1 MGIFISSRKEAKQM
15 RLAEALIE
23 RKNINKTIESLRSRL
38 ERVAKVQEGDSPSED
53 PLELLKALEENL
65 EKLRSIIA
73 RINKTN
79 LSVNLKE
86 GTTLMEA
93 IATRDTLALKRSILE
108 DLAREATPARDRF
121 TRTEIKFVPTVSV
134 GSIRKE
140 ADRIAKEYRELDAQ
154 IQAKNWEAELI
165 E

>member
-1 MGIFISSRKEAKQM
+1 M

-23 RKNINKTIESLRSRL
+23 RKNINKTIESLRDRL
-38 ERVAKVQEGDSPSED
+38 ERVAKVQEGDPPSED

-65 EKLRSIIA
+65 EKLHSIIA

-79 LSVNLKE
+79 LSVNLQE

-93 IATRDTLALKRSILE
+93 IAARDTLALKRSILE
-108 DLAREATPARDRF
+108 DLAREATPSRDRF

-134 GSIRKE
+134 GDIRKE

>member
-1 MGIFISSRKEAKQM
+1 M

-23 RKNINKTIESLRSRL
+23 RKNINKTIESLRDRL
-38 ERVAKVQEGDSPSED
+38 ERVAKVQEGDPPSED
-53 PLELLKALEENL
+53 PLKLLKALEENL
-65 EKLRSIIA
+65 EKLHSIIA

-79 LSVNLKE
+79 LSVNLQE

-93 IATRDTLALKRSILE
+93 IAARDTLALKRSILE
-108 DLAREATPARDRF
+108 DLAREATPSRDRF

-134 GSIRKE
+134 GDIRKE

>member
-1 MGIFISSRKEAKQM
+1 MGIFISCRKEGKKM

-23 RKNINKTIESLRSRL
+23 RKNIKNTIDSLRKRL

-53 PLELLKALEENL
+53 PLELLKALEGNL
-65 EKLRSIIA
+65 EQFRSIIA

-79 LSVNLKE
+79 LSVTLQE

-108 DLAREATPARDRF
+108 DLAREATPAGDRF

-154 IQAKNWEAELI
+154 IQAINWEAELI

>member
-1 MGIFISSRKEAKQM
+1 MGIFISNRKEAQEM

-23 RKNINKTIESLRSRL
+23 RKNIKNTIDSLRKRPD
-38 ERVAKVQEGDSPSED
+38 RVAKVQEGDSPSED
-53 PLELLKALEENL
+53 PLELLKALERNL
-65 EKLRSIIA
+65 VQLRSIIA

-79 LSVNLKE
+79 LSVNLQE

-108 DLAREATPARDRF
+108 DLAREAIPTRDRF

>member
-1 MGIFISSRKEAKQM
+1 M

-23 RKNINKTIESLRSRL
+23 RKNINKTIESLRDRL
-38 ERVAKVQEGDSPSED
+38 ERVAKVQEGDPPSED

-79 LSVNLKE
+79 LSVNLQE

-93 IATRDTLALKRSILE
+93 IAARDTLALKRSILE
-108 DLAREATPARDRF
+108 DLAREATPSRDRF

-134 GSIRKE
+134 GDIRKE